1 MALFFS
7 HSTDCCGSKGPL
19 EMDGLISFWKL
30 TFSLPQVTTTY
41 FADASLELG
50 IHEKGLDIQAAL
62 LEIESWKEH
71 VRKRGQYFQ
80 HPHVSEHQDR
90 LLGPDVLV
98 CKLSEE

>member
-1 MALFFS
+1 
-7 HSTDCCGSKGPL
+7 
-19 EMDGLISFWKL
+19 MDGLISFWKL

-71 VRKRGQYFQ
+71 VTKRGQYFQ
-80 HPHVSEHQDR
+80 HPHVSEHQDC

-98 CKLSEE
+98 CKLKEE